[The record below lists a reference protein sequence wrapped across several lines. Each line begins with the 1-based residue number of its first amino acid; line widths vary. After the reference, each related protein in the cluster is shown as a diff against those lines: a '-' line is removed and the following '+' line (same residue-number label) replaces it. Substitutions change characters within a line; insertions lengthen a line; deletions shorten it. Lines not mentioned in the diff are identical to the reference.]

1 MEVVGFV
8 FIVIGVAFTVLGVA
22 GILFRLKDVYE
33 RAHAA
38 GKVGTLGLIAVLVG
52 VAFLQPEVTTRVIV
66 LIIFSVLTAPAAT
79 HAIASAAHAQG
90 IRPANKG
97 RDDFDTYKRET
108 ATKR

>member
-1 MEVVGFV
+1 MEVVGFIFV
-8 FIVIGVAFTVLGVA
+8 VIGVAFTVLGVA

-52 VAFLQPEVTTRVIV
+52 VAFLQPEVTTRVII
-66 LIIFSVLTAPAAT
+66 LIVFAVLTAPAAT

-90 IRPANKG
+90 IRPSNKG
-97 RDDFDTYKRET
+97 RDDLDTYKRET